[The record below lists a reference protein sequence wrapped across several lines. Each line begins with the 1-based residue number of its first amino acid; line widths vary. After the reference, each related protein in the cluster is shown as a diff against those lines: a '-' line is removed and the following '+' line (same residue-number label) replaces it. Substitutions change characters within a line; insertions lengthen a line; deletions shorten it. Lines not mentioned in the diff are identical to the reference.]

1 MAEEKVAMSANTRRI
16 VLWLSSPVVAF
27 AIVGGVLSKAT
38 AREDTYPQLRIF
50 ADVVDKI
57 TGDYVDKVDVN
68 KVMTGAMHG
77 LADSLDPDSAYL
89 TAEQVKEI
97 EANAPLPTGDV
108 GVDLTRQYYLRVIAT
123 RDGSPAD
130 KAGLRTGDY
139 VRIIGD
145 MPTREMSVHEGMRRL
160 RGAPGTKIKLTII
173 RGSAADPHVVELTRE
188 AMPTTDVSGKIAA
201 PGVGYL
207 RIAAVSSRTVEQA
220 KARIA
225 DLVKGGASKL
235 IVDVRRASGGSLDG
249 GIALAKLFVGSGT
262 LTVRETRGA
271 DKETVAAGSGD
282 GSVTL
287 PLAVLVDTGTSG
299 GAELF
304 ASALVGNNRAELIGE
319 HTIGRAATQKLVRLP
334 DGSGL
339 WLTTTRFLTP
349 SGGPLHEKGLEPTVA
364 VDEPD
369 VEFGQPAPTTDPI
382 LEKAI
387 ERVGQNAAQKKAA

>member
-1 MAEEKVAMSANTRRI
+1 MSPSTRRI
-16 VLWLSSPVVAF
+16 VLWISSPVIAF
-27 AIVGGVLSKAT
+27 AIIGGVLSKAT

-57 TGDYVDKVDVN
+57 TGDYVDKVNID

-89 TAEQVKEI
+89 NADQVKQI
-97 EANAPLPTGDV
+97 ESNAPVPTGDV
-108 GVDLTRQYYLRVIAT
+108 GLDLTRQYYLRVIAT

-139 VRIIGD
+139 VRIISD
-145 MPTREMSVHEGMRRL
+145 MPTREMSVYEGMRRL
-160 RGAPGTKIKLTII
+160 RGAPGTKVKLTII
-173 RGSAADPHVVELTRE
+173 RGSTSDPHVVELTRE
-188 AMPTTDVSGKIAA
+188 AIATNDVTSKVAA

-207 RIAAVSSRTVEQA
+207 
-220 KARIA
+220 RIA

-235 IVDVRRASGGSLDG
+235 IVDVRRASGGPIEG
-249 GIALAKLFVGSGT
+249 GIALAKLFVPSGT
-262 LTVRETRGA
+262 LTVKETRGA
-271 DKETVAAGSGD
+271 EKETIAAGGGD
-282 GSVTL
+282 GSVSLPTTL
-287 PLAVLVDTGTSG
+287 LIDSGTSG
-299 GAELF
+299 AAELF
-304 ASALVGNNRAELIGE
+304 ASALVGNKRADLIGE
-319 HTIGRAATQKLVRLP
+319 HTIGRAAQQKLVRLP

-349 SGGPLHEKGLEPTVA
+349 AGQPLHEKGLDPTVA

-382 LEKAI
+382 LDKAL
-387 ERVGQNAAQKKAA
+387 ERLGQKKAA